1 MSSVYSRRSNYFPY
15 PSDSLR
21 RAVDCVATLYHVTSC
36 QALQLYAKKYFSVH
50 HKFLLTSLS
59 IIFCRFVIILFCM
72 FFCLLVHS
80 YQPYQSHF
88 YSISLPLISLSH
100 SLSHSRFLSLF
111 FFYHPFSPLS
121 ILSMILFLL
130 PIDYLLFSVICKTCQ
145 PVVEGTGDEQLDRD
159 ILKTLLARPLQF
171 SVSRFCD
178 GERERATVNVA
189 NIAFTPPFFVRIALN
204 HFSLYCS
211 TFLYCVVLYNAMPSY
226 IVLSRTIVLYC
237 LL

>member
-1 MSSVYSRRSNYFPY
+1 MSGIAAVRKKIFFCPPQISFNIVVYHILSICHHFVLHVLLSSRSFLSTLSVSF
-15 PSDSLR
+15 L
-21 RAVDCVATLYHVTSC
+21 L
-36 QALQLYAKKYFSVH
+36 YFS
-50 HKFLLTSLS
+50 
-59 IIFCRFVIILFCM
+59 
-72 FFCLLVHS
+72 
-80 YQPYQSHF
+80 PPHF
-88 YSISLPLISLSH
+88 

-111 FFYHPFSPLS
+111 FFYHPFSPLR

-159 ILKTLLARPLQF
+159 ILKTLLARPLEF

-189 NIAFTPPFFVRIALN
+189 NIAFTPPFFVRITLN

-211 TFLYCVVLYNAMPSY
+211 TILYCVMLYNAILSY

>member
-21 RAVDCVATLYHVTSC
+21 RAVDCVATLCHVTSC
-36 QALQLYAKKYFSVH
+36 QALQLYVKNYFSVH

-72 FFCLLVHS
+72 FFYLLVHS